1 MFTVNETH
9 ENPKVARQKMLK
21 RAKRDSKGIRA
32 DHAATHYNAILNA
45 GAIDV
50 VLRSMKL
57 HCNSQEIQSKGMR
70 LLGFF
75 ASKSD
80 DVRREIVM
88 KGGLDLV
95 MIQTAKL
102 NPVTESIARWCCN
115 LLECVSWKTDFF
127 FFFSLTTDNDEKK
140 YFLFLHFLLHIE
152 INGWT
157 SSKISTK

>member
-70 LLGFF
+70 LLGFW

-115 LLECVSWKTDFF
+115 LLECVSWKTDNFF
-127 FFFSLTTDNDEKK
+127 FFFPLTTDNDEKK
-140 YFLFLHFLLHIE
+140 YFLLLAYSF
-152 INGWT
+152 T
-157 SSKISTK
+157 

>member
-115 LLECVSWKTDFF
+115 LLECVSWKPDFF
-127 FFFSLTTDNDEKK
+127 FF
-140 YFLFLHFLLHIE
+140 H
-152 INGWT
+152 
-157 SSKISTK
+157 

>member
-70 LLGFF
+70 LLGFW

-115 LLECVSWKTDFF
+115 LLECVSWKTDNFF
-127 FFFSLTTDNDEKK
+127 FFFTDN
-140 YFLFLHFLLHIE
+140 
-152 INGWT
+152 
-157 SSKISTK
+157 

>member
-70 LLGFF
+70 LLGFW

-115 LLECVSWKTDFF
+115 LLECVSWKNGDFF
-127 FFFSLTTDNDEKK
+127 FLIFF
-140 YFLFLHFLLHIE
+140 FH
-152 INGWT
+152 
-157 SSKISTK
+157 